1 MSVSI
6 APIHATVEEAFES
19 EMGFPISEASQND
32 YEKAEDNLFSAVN
45 ELVSP
50 ITELQ
55 ALEEA
60 GFGELANKLKK
71 LCAANMAMDWAKENL

>member
-6 APIHATVEEAFES
+6 APIHSTVEEAFEA
-19 EMGFPISEASQND
+19 EMGFPVSEASRND

-50 ITELQ
+50 ITELH

-60 GFGELANKLKK
+60 GFGELANKLKN

>member
-1 MSVSI
+1 MSMST

-50 ITELQ
+50 ITDVQ

>member
-1 MSVSI
+1 MSVSVVS
-6 APIHATVEEAFES
+6 IHATVEEAFEA
-19 EMGFPISEASQND
+19 EMGFPVLEASQND

-50 ITELQ
+50 ITELH

-71 LCAANMAMDWAKENL
+71 LCAANMAMDCAKENL

>member
-50 ITELQ
+50 ITDVQ
-55 ALEEA
+55 ALDEA